1 MNNNTTKTLIFI
13 FAVLLCFS
21 AVGSCFALYTLNAEP
36 ISITITAKL
45 PATLT
50 SISASLPQDYTIE
63 ATEQLDTSQFTIT
76 ATYSDDTI
84 KEIPVNECS
93 FTGYVQRGSNNQEIT
108 ISYQGKE
115 TTIDVYITTTPL
127 AEYSVLGING
137 DWTVGIPMIVNP
149 SNANEYML
157 IGQSVPAGTSLKIY
171 HLESK
176 TYFGTLN
183 TELSSEGYT
192 DSYLDDDI
200 VIANAGHYSFFYK
213 TDKALDD
220 HARIYIGKT
229 GWSTDSQYHWH
240 DYQENNEA
248 DKAAHDQN
256 GIAGTCTVCTYLP
269 LTEPTTGYILTTNS
283 NWTSGKS
290 FVTHQGTE
298 VKLTGVYLSANTQI
312 MVVNKNANPYQ
323 FSELKVGVDSQVAT
337 QTNTS
342 SNIVI
347 KANGYYDFYYDYS
360 SNQLWVQRMVLYL
373 KPNSNWTIDNAWFAA
388 YFFGNGEK
396 WVSMTDTDGDGI
408 YEVSV
413 PSGYTKVIFCR
424 MNPSS
429 SSLSWNNK
437 WNQTGDLTIPTDG
450 KNLFTIPS
458 GAWDGSTS
466 TWSTK

>member
-50 SISASLPQDYTIE
+50 SISASLPQEYTIN
-63 ATEQLDTSQFTIT
+63 ATEELDTSQFTIT

-171 HLESK
+171 QKSTK
-176 TYFGTLN
+176 AYFGTLQ
-183 TELSSEGYT
+183 TETSSEGYT
-192 DSYLDDDI
+192 TSGTDDNI
-200 VIANAGHYSFFYK
+200 VISTAARYSFYYK
-213 TDKALDD
+213 PGNSLNT
-220 HARIYIGKT
+220 HARIFIGRT
-229 GWSTDSQYHWH
+229 
-240 DYQENNEA
+240 
-248 DKAAHDQN
+248 
-256 GIAGTCTVCTYLP
+256 
-269 LTEPTTGYILTTNS
+269 
-283 NWTSGKS
+283 
-290 FVTHQGTE
+290 
-298 VKLTGVYLSANTQI
+298 
-312 MVVNKNANPYQ
+312 
-323 FSELKVGVDSQVAT
+323 
-337 QTNTS
+337 
-342 SNIVI
+342 
-347 KANGYYDFYYDYS
+347 
-360 SNQLWVQRMVLYL
+360 LYL
-373 KPNSNWTIDNAWFAA
+373 VPNSNWKIDNARFAA
-388 YFFGNGEK
+388 YYFGNGDG
-396 WVSMTDTDGDGI
+396 WASMADTDGDGI
-408 YEVSV
+408 YEVAI
-413 PSGYTKVIFCR
+413 PKGYTKVIFCR
-424 MNPSS
+424 MTPSS
-429 SSLSWNNK
+429 SANNWDNK
-437 WNQTGDLTIPTDG
+437 WNQTGDLTIPTNG
-450 KNLFTIPS
+450 NNLFTIPS
-458 GAWDGSTS
+458 GAWDGSTT